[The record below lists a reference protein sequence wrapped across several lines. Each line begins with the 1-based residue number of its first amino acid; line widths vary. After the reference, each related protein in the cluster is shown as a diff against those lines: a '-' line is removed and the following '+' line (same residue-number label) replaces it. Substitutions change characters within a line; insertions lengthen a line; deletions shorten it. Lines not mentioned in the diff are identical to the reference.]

1 MNVNIKWNGEQ
12 NFTGEN
18 KKGES
23 VVIDPSPKKDGVIS
37 PPDLLLMSLGS
48 CTGLFLIP
56 SSKELNV
63 DLENFDINLEGVKA
77 KEPPKL
83 FDKIILNVKLKGN
96 LTEEEGYK
104 VLERAHD
111 KCFILKSLNPNIE
124 IENNIELI

>member
-1 MNVNIKWNGEQ
+1 
-12 NFTGEN
+12 
-18 KKGES
+18 
-23 VVIDPSPKKDGVIS
+23 
-37 PPDLLLMSLGS
+37 MSLGS